1 MTLYIL
7 HRNGFHISNNEV
19 ISVFDNL
26 KSAQKLMLEN
36 FSNEHQNYFDQLLG
50 NHKTLTIKENQNEIY
65 IPYTLYYKISPFEVD
80 IKDSNKV
87 FVVSAEIYLDGYEA
101 QDELIVYGAYIDK
114 EDAYNKSKDI
124 LKKLTF
130 TDQEIEPYINQDE
143 VSIADVIDIKIREFN
158 IKK

>member
-36 FSNEHQNYFDQLLG
+36 FSNEHQKYFDQLLG
-50 NHKTLTIKENQNEIY
+50 NHKTLTIKENRNEIY

-87 FVVSAEIYLDGYEA
+87 FVVSAEVYLDGYEA

-143 VSIADVIDIKIREFN
+143 VSIEDVIDIKIREFN
-158 IKK
+158 IKR